1 MADLVGTRRTVLAA
15 LAMPSKA
22 GVVTV
27 NDAGVSVRYIYRGA
41 PERFPASFGV
51 ALPTTPM
58 RAHVEGARAAL
69 WLGPDEW
76 LLLAPELDGATVGA
90 TLAETLAGQPASL
103 VDVGHR
109 QVGLVVA
116 GPRAAELLN
125 AGCPLDLDPAAFP
138 IGMCT
143 RTILAKVEIILWR
156 TADDTFRIEVARSF
170 APYVVELLR
179 EAMFGVSP

>member
-1 MADLVGTRRTVLAA
+1 MADLVASRRSVLAG
-15 LAMPSKA
+15 LVLPSKA
-22 GVVTV
+22 GVAAVT
-27 NDAGVSVRYIYRGA
+27 DPAMSTRFIYRGA
-41 PERFPASFGV
+41 PELFPAAFGV
-51 ALPTTPM
+51 ALSTTPM
-58 RAHVEGARAAL
+58 RAHAEGPRAAL

-76 LLLAPELDGATVGA
+76 LLLAPERDGAAAGA
-90 TLAETLAGQPASL
+90 TLAGALAGQSASL
-103 VDVGHR
+103 VDVSHR

-125 AGCPLDLDPAAFP
+125 AGCPLDLDATAFP

-156 TADDTFRIEVARSF
+156 SADDAFRIEVARSF

-179 EAMFGVSP
+179 EAMFGVA

>member
-1 MADLVGTRRTVLAA
+1 MADLVATRRTVLAGLA
-15 LAMPSKA
+15 LPSKS
-22 GVVTV
+22 GVADVS
-27 NDAGVSVRYIYRGA
+27 DAGVSSRFIYRGA
-41 PERFPASFGV
+41 TELFPGSFGV

-76 LLLAPELDGATVGA
+76 LLLAPESDGATVGA

-103 VDVGHR
+103 VDVSHR
-109 QVGLVVA
+109 QVGLIVA
-116 GPRAAELLN
+116 GARAAELLN